1 MKDAG
6 SDILENNT
14 GQEAQQVEE
23 AAGGGG
29 VNNTKQRGKRVW
41 RNGKEQRGAKAR
53 KAYGRMVHS
62 NTAVQ

>member
-29 VNNTKQRGKRVW
+29 VNNNKATREEGVAQRKRTKGCQGEESLRE
-41 RNGKEQRGAKAR
+41 NG
-53 KAYGRMVHS
+53 S
-62 NTAVQ
+62 